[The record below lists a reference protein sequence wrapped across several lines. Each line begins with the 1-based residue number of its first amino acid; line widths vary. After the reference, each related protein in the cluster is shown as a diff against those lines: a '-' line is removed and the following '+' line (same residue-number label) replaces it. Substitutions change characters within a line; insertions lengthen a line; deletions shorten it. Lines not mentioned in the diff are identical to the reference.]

1 MSLENLDGVVE
12 YRPENNNIL
21 KIFKGIFILGFLF
34 FLCHLCIVYGVLKE
48 RRDKNCINASELLMW
63 ENTLKTAH
71 SICVDVQ
78 QNQLSEIKINYQ
90 ERIKSAETEAKK
102 WKDYYTWQKKEL
114 NDLKNNNE

>member
-1 MSLENLDGVVE
+1 MSLENLDGIVE
-12 YRPENNNIL
+12 YRPENNIIL

-34 FLCHLCIVYGVLKE
+34 FLCHLCITYGVLKE

-78 QNQLSEIKINYQ
+78 TQQLETIENNYQ
-90 ERIKSAETEAKK
+90 ERIKTAELEAEK
-102 WKDYYTWQKKEL
+102 WKGYYNWQKKEL